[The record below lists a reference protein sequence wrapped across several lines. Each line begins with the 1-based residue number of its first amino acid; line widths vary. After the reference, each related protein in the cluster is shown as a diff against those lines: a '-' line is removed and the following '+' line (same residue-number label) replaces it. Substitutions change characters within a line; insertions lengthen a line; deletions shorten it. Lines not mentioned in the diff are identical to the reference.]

1 MKDAWVALSIAGALL
16 VACATVRSDAPQRP
30 IGATDPINMTVAV
43 RAEIAEAKLGDG
55 DDVERI
61 CPEALASAQ
70 IFRRVVYPARQTA
83 RPELAV
89 VFRVVARR
97 DEPDSLQNVKVLGT
111 VLSGLL
117 LTPVIRY
124 RNTTVLTCE
133 LEVLDGPRPLRRY
146 TARGSGIFDRARSIL
161 DTQILPRFG
170 GLRLVGLRREE
181 VERWQAE
188 RRETVSGSTANKE
201 LMRLGHLLNRA
212 VTWGYLRASPARGIK
227 RAKEAPGRARY
238 LTPEERDKLLNG
250 ADVTV
255 KAKDGRAWTTRREPN
270 PALRLYI
277 LAALQTGARRGELA
291 GLTWADVDMKA
302 RTVTFQQTKNGD
314 ARSVRMADT
323 LREALQALPRPLDPG
338 ARVLPGRE
346 PAVLT
351 RAFAWLC
358 DDLKLVNLRFH
369 DLRHDAASTLTM
381 AGVPQ
386 RTVMA
391 ILGHRDPRM
400 TMRYQHL
407 TPEHLREAVR
417 ALDDATREALRPASS
432 GTISAP
438 ASGA

>member
-1 MKDAWVALSIAGALL
+1 MSEHTENPTKLETKPG
-16 VACATVRSDAPQRP
+16 R
-30 IGATDPINMTVAV
+30 
-43 RAEIAEAKLGDG
+43 KLGTRDG
-55 DDVERI
+55 LFQRGGWWWIDYTDGEG
-61 CPEALASAQ
+61 
-70 IFRRVVYPARQTA
+70 RRHRKKAAPDYQTA
-83 RPELAV
+83 RM
-89 VFRVVARR
+89 
-97 DEPDSLQNVKVLGT
+97 
-111 VLSGLL
+111 
-117 LTPVIRY
+117 IY
-124 RNTTVLTCE
+124 RNTVAAIARG
-133 LEVLDGPRPLRRY
+133 EVLGVREEGIRLRDFVERKY
-146 TARGSGIFDRARSIL
+146 WPTIKPTLSLWEQKRARGIL
-161 DTQILPRFG
+161 DTQTLPRFG
-170 GLRLVGLRREE
+170 GLKLVGLRREE

-188 RRETVSGSTANKE
+188 RREKVSGSTANKE
-201 LMRLGHLLNRA
+201 LMRLGHVLNRA
-212 VTWGYLRASPARGIK
+212 VTWGYLKANPARGIK
-227 RAKEAPGRARY
+227 RAKEAPGRTRY
-238 LTPEERDKLLNG
+238 LTPEERDTLLNG

-302 RTVTFQQTKNGD
+302 RTVTFRRTKNGD
-314 ARSVRMADT
+314 ARSAPMTDT
-323 LREALQALPRPLDPG
+323 LREVLQALPRPLDPG
-338 ARVLPGRE
+338 ARVLPGRD

-351 RAFAWLC
+351 RAFARLC

-417 ALDDATREALRPASS
+417 ALDGATREALQSGSS
-432 GTISAP
+432 GTITAP
-438 ASGA
+438 ATGA